1 MGFGGKG
8 KGGNPLMQMMMMM
21 MKGKGKGKTGLKSFK
36 GELRV
41 WIGGLPTKDPPAWDA
56 ELNKRLKEH
65 MSSTGLTCQYAQV
78 GKGGSG
84 GAAFKTKEEA
94 DQAVAVLNGSVFEGS
109 VIQVDR
115 LTKNGV
121 YWTPG
126 QAA

>member
-8 KGGNPLMQMMMMM
+8 KNPLMMMMQMM
-21 MKGKGKGKTGLKSFK
+21 MKGKGKGKTGLKSFH
-36 GELRV
+36 GSLRV
-41 WIGGLPTKDPPAWDA
+41 WIGGLPQKEGFDA

-65 MSSTGLTCQYAQV
+65 MSSTGLTCQYASV

-126 QAA
+126 QA